1 MHPLLKQ
8 HIERTIAQ
16 TLPADSEKI
25 FAELLVEQVFQKG
38 DFLAEEGK
46 PCHAIY
52 FITQGAAC
60 AYFLDAKGEKNA
72 MQLALEGHWISD
84 LSSFFSGQAA
94 MYSIEALEPLKVLVL
109 KKENFPKASQAFP
122 FFDRLFR
129 ILIQNAYVS
138 LQQRLAKTNAESA
151 ENRYL
156 AFVKQYP
163 DFVQRIPQYLIAS
176 YLGIKPQSLSRIRKA
191 MAHTK

>member
-8 HIERTIAQ
+8 NIERTIAQ
-16 TLPADSEKI
+16 TLPPDSEQI
-25 FAELLVEQVFQKG
+25 FSELLSDQVFQKG

-52 FITQGAAC
+52 FITQGAAY
-60 AYFLDAKGEKNA
+60 ASFLDAKGEKNA

-94 MYSIEALEPLKVLVL
+94 LYTIEALEPLKVLVL
-109 KKENFPKASQAFP
+109 KKENFAEASQSFA

-151 ENRYL
+151 EKRYQ

-163 DFVQRIPQYLIAS
+163 DFVQRIPQYIIAS
-176 YLGIKPQSLSRIRKA
+176 YLGIKPQSLSRIRKRLIA
-191 MAHTK
+191 NK